1 MKTNENQAKHPAE
14 QVLEILEEL
23 ALTKPTPEMTQ
34 LGDLQLDSLRL
45 VMLLVTLEDTFA
57 IELDES
63 DMDPFALVTVQDVID
78 LAEKYTGEVKGDG

>member
-1 MKTNENQAKHPAE
+1 MEINEKTTEG
-14 QVLEILEEL
+14 QVLDILADL
-23 ALTKPTPEMTQ
+23 VLTKPAPEMTL

-78 LAEKYTGEVKGDG
+78 LAQKYTGEVKDDG

>member
-1 MKTNENQAKHPAE
+1 MEINEKTTEE
-14 QVLEILEEL
+14 QVLDILADL
-23 ALTKPTPEMTQ
+23 ALTKPTPEMTL

-45 VMLLVTLEDTFA
+45 VMMLVTLEDAFA

-78 LAEKYTGEVKGDG
+78 YLEKRTFEN

>member
-1 MKTNENQAKHPAE
+1 MEINEKTTEE
-14 QVLEILEEL
+14 QVLDILADL
-23 ALTKPTPEMTQ
+23 ALTKPAPEMT
-34 LGDLQLDSLRL
+34 LLEDLQLDSLRL

-78 LAEKYTGEVKGDG
+78 LAQKYTGEVKDDG

>member
-1 MKTNENQAKHPAE
+1 
-14 QVLEILEEL
+14 
-23 ALTKPTPEMTQ
+23 MTL

-78 LAEKYTGEVKGDG
+78 LAQKYTGEVKDDG

>member
-1 MKTNENQAKHPAE
+1 MEINEKTTKG
-14 QVLEILEEL
+14 QVLDILADL
-23 ALTKPTPEMTQ
+23 ALTKPTQEMTL

-78 LAEKYTGEVKGDG
+78 LAQKYTGEVKDDG

>member
-1 MKTNENQAKHPAE
+1 MEINEQNTKG
-14 QVLEILEEL
+14 QVLDILADL
-23 ALTKPTPEMTQ
+23 ALTKPAPEMTL

-78 LAEKYTGEVKGDG
+78 LAQKYTGEVKDDG

>member
-1 MKTNENQAKHPAE
+1 MEINEKNTEE
-14 QVLEILEEL
+14 QVLDILADL
-23 ALTKPTPEMTQ
+23 ARTKPAPEMTL

-45 VMLLVTLEDTFA
+45 VMLLVTLEDTFV

-78 LAEKYTGEVKGDG
+78 LAQKYTGEVKDDG